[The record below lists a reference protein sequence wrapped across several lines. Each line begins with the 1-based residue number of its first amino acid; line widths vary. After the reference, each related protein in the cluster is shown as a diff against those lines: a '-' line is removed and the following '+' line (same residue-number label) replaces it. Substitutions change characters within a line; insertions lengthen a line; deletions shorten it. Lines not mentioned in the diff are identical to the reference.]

1 MDDPGMIGTVI
12 DGCYRVTGW
21 IGDGQFGVVYRCH
34 DTNLQRDVALKLMR
48 VAGADAG
55 ELEHAIGEAR
65 KLATLNHPNVVHV
78 YRLGTHEGV
87 PFIAMECI
95 EGQTLRAVI
104 AKSAR
109 PLRDNLEAMRQVA
122 AGLHAIHS
130 MGLIHRDLSTN
141 NVMLT
146 DSGEAKIL
154 DLGLARDANRITSV
168 ESQNRLAGTVSYI
181 APEVVAGRS
190 ANVRSEVFSFGVILY
205 EVLTGRHPFQAE
217 HFMSLLYN
225 ITNREPEPVAS
236 YLSVCPQGVSD
247 LVEHCLRKN
256 AEERP
261 ETMAEVERTLS
272 RILASPGL
280 EFAVAARPAESTL
293 APRET
298 PKNPYLNR
306 VMIKRTDDFF
316 GRRQEVKRIFA
327 RLNATP
333 PGSVS
338 IVGDRKIGKSSL
350 LNHIYMR
357 QQRQEHLEFPE
368 RMIMVFL
375 DFQQEKN
382 MSMESFVRAM
392 LGITNY
398 ELRGRLDVS
407 DCALTLD
414 GIKDMVERLDA
425 AGFRLAILLDE
436 FDIVTTN
443 PNFELEFFSF
453 LRFLANHYNVA
464 YLTSSARDLQV
475 LCHTKAISDSPFF
488 NIFSTMRLS
497 AFTRAEAGELI
508 RVPSAKAGHPL
519 GSYVDDVLEISGLYP
534 FFIQMACSHACEYL
548 EEHPDAAQPD
558 FAGIRKHFY
567 AEARLHFRY
576 IWENLDEAE
585 RLVLQHVARRKG
597 IPDSHKHVLQEL
609 GDRNLVQA
617 AEQPAR
623 LFAPTF
629 EEFVLSEA
637 SQVAKPSL
645 FDKLFRRG

>member
-1 MDDPGMIGTVI
+1 MIGVVI
-12 DGCYRVTGW
+12 DGCYRVTGR
-21 IGDGQFGVVYRCH
+21 IGQGQFGTVYRCQ
-34 DTNLQRDVALKLMR
+34 DLNLQRDVALKLLH
-48 VAGADAG
+48 VAEAGAASF
-55 ELEHAIGEAR
+55 ESAIGEAR
-65 KLATLNHPNVVHV
+65 KLATLNHPHVVQV
-78 YRLGTHEGV
+78 YRLGMHDGA

-95 EGQTLRAVI
+95 EGATLRALI
-104 AKSAR
+104 PGTSR
-109 PLRDNLEAMRQVA
+109 PLKDNLQSMRQVA
-122 AGLHAIHS
+122 SGLHAIHS

-141 NVMLT
+141 NIMIT
-146 DSGEAKIL
+146 TSGVAKIL
-154 DLGLARDANRITSV
+154 DLGLARDSGMTTSI

-181 APEVVAGRS
+181 APEVIAGQS
-190 ANVRSEVFSFGVILY
+190 ADVRSEVFSFGVILY
-205 EVLTGRHPFQAE
+205 EILTKRHPFQAE

-236 YLSVCPQGVSD
+236 YLSVCPQAIAD
-247 LVEHCLRKN
+247 LLDRCLRKN
-256 AEERP
+256 PQERP
-261 ETMAEVERTLS
+261 AS
-272 RILASPGL
+272 LADIEQALAHVLNASGL
-280 EFAVAARPAESTL
+280 DAAIAVEFAESSL
-293 APRET
+293 APRAT
-298 PKNPYLNR
+298 PQNPYLNR
-306 VMIKRTDDFF
+306 VMIKRQEDFF

-338 IVGDRKIGKSSL
+338 MVGERKIGKSSL

-368 RMIMVFL
+368 KMIMVFL

-382 MSMESFVRAM
+382 MSMEAFVKAM

-414 GIKDMVERLDA
+414 GIKDMVQRLDA

-443 PNFELEFFSF
+443 RNFDLEFFSF

-497 AFTRAEAGELI
+497 AFTRPEAEELI

-519 GSYVDDVLEISGLYP
+519 GGHVREILEISGHYP
-534 FFIQMACSHACEYL
+534 FFIQMACSHACEFL
-548 EEHPDAAQPD
+548 EESGDSQPNFAA
-558 FAGIRKHFY
+558 IRKRFY

-585 RLVLQHVARRKG
+585 RLVLQRVAQGKN
-597 IPDSHKHVLQEL
+597 IPDSHNHVLQEL
-609 GDRNLVQA
+609 GDRNLVQDSS
-617 AEQPAR
+617 PPR

-629 EEFVLSEA
+629 EEFVTSEA
-637 SQVAKPSL
+637 AQAAKPSL
-645 FDKLFRRG
+645 FGKLFRRS

>member
-1 MDDPGMIGTVI
+1 MTDNEMIGAVI
-12 DGCYRVTGW
+12 DGCYRVTGR
-21 IGDGQFGVVYRCH
+21 IGDGQFGVVYRCQ
-34 DTNLQRDVALKLMR
+34 DMNLHRDVALKLLR
-48 VAGADAG
+48 VGEAGAA
-55 ELEHAIGEAR
+55 EFESAIGEAR
-65 KLATLNHPNVVHV
+65 KLATLNHPHVVQV
-78 YRLGTHEGV
+78 YRLGTHDGA

-95 EGQTLRAVI
+95 EGATLRTLI
-104 AKSAR
+104 AGSAR
-109 PLRDNLEAMRQVA
+109 PFKDNLESMRQVA
-122 AGLHAIHS
+122 SGLHAIHS

-141 NVMLT
+141 NIMIT
-146 DSGEAKIL
+146 TSGVAKIL
-154 DLGLARDANRITSV
+154 DLGLARDSGMTTSI

-181 APEVVAGRS
+181 APEVIAGRS
-190 ANVRSEVFSFGVILY
+190 ADVRSEVFSFGVILY
-205 EVLTGRHPFQAE
+205 EVLTGKHPFQAE

-225 ITNREPEPVAS
+225 ITNREPEPVAA
-236 YLSVCPQGVSD
+236 YLSACPQAIAD
-247 LVEHCLRKN
+247 LLDHCLRKN
-256 AEERP
+256 PEERP
-261 ETMAEVERTLS
+261 ASLS
-272 RILASPGL
+272 AIEQALAQVLISPKL
-280 EFAVAARPAESTL
+280 DASAAVQFSVSSL
-293 APRET
+293 APRAT
-298 PKNPYLNR
+298 PQNPYLNR
-306 VMIKRTDDFF
+306 VMIKSPEDFF
-316 GRRQEVKRIFA
+316 GRRQEVKRVFA

-338 IVGDRKIGKSSL
+338 LVGERKIGKSSL
-350 LNHIYMR
+350 LNHVYMR
-357 QQRQEHLEFPE
+357 KQRQEHLEYPE
-368 RMIMVFL
+368 KMIMVFL
-375 DFQQEKN
+375 DFQQEKS

-414 GIKDMVERLDA
+414 GIKGMVERLDA

-497 AFTRAEAGELI
+497 AFTRAEAEELI
-508 RVPSAKAGHPL
+508 RVPSGKAGHPL
-519 GSYVDDVLEISGLYP
+519 GAYVDDMLEISGLYP

-548 EEHPDAAQPD
+548 EEHPDAARPD

-585 RLVLQHVARRKG
+585 RFVLQRVARGKG
-597 IPDSHKHVLQEL
+597 IPDSHNHVLQEL